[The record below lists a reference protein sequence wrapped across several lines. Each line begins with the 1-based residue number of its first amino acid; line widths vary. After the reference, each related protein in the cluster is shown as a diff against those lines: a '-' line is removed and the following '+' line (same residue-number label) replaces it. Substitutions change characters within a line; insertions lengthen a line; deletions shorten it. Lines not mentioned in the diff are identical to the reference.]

1 MTPEDSPFTLRHL
14 EEPEI
19 QFEGGTETSPKRG
32 LIRYGPRLYEEGHH
46 TIKLGII
53 GDRDSIRRLTELL
66 HDMEVGIHP
75 GTSDKPWQVPYPGR
89 VRVPRSISLLMQ
101 KRAGD
106 ARFVDETSNQLRV
119 NQPPESGWSDS

>member
-1 MTPEDSPFTLRHL
+1 MTPEDTPFTLRHI

-75 GTSDKPWQVPYPGR
+75 GTSDNPWQVPYPGLGKSS
-89 VRVPRSISLLMQ
+89 PLNLSINAKGL
-101 KRAGD
+101 
-106 ARFVDETSNQLRV
+106 ET
-119 NQPPESGWSDS
+119 PDSSTGHPICYE

>member
-1 MTPEDSPFTLRHL
+1 MVHGSMR
-14 EEPEI
+14 
-19 QFEGGTETSPKRG
+19 
-32 LIRYGPRLYEEGHH
+32 EGHH

-75 GTSDKPWQVPYPGR
+75 GTSDNPWQVPYPGLGKSS
-89 VRVPRSISLLMQ
+89 PLNLSINA

-106 ARFVDETSNQLRV
+106 ARFVDRTSICY
-119 NQPPESGWSDS
+119 E

>member
-1 MTPEDSPFTLRHL
+1 MTPEDTPFTLRHI

-75 GTSDKPWQVPYPGR
+75 GTSDNPWQVPYPGLGKSS
-89 VRVPRSISLLMQ
+89 PLNLSINA

-106 ARFVDETSNQLRV
+106 ARFVDGTSNLLRV
-119 NQPPESGWSDS
+119 NQPQETGWSDS

>member
-75 GTSDKPWQVPYPGR
+75 GTSDKPWQVPYPGLGKSS
-89 VRVPRSISLLMQ
+89 PLNLSINAIRSSLVAVKDELT
-101 KRAGD
+101 
-106 ARFVDETSNQLRV
+106 RFNVSA
-119 NQPPESGWSDS
+119 